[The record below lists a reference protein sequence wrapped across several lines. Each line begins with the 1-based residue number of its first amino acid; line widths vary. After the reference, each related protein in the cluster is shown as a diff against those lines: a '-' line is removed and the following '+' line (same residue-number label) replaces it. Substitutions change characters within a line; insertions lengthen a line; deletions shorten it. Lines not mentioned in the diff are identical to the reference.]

1 GTAAELFWAVRSL
14 FATLA
19 SRRPLVVVFDDLQWA
34 EPMLL
39 DLLEHVVDTTRHA
52 PVLVL
57 CLARSELLDSRPAWG
72 GGKVN
77 ATTLLLD
84 PLSQPDR
91 ELLISHAG
99 GHSLEPEVAARVAE
113 TAEGNPLY
121 LEQMVAM
128 ALEEGGTGDVAVPPT
143 IHALL
148 AARLDRLDTPERT
161 VLERAAVIGKE
172 FSLAELVALSPAPE
186 RDDVRRRLDTLAHR
200 ELLGPATRAGDSF
213 RFRHGLIRDAAY
225 EALPKTDRATLHE
238 ELAHYL
244 EAAPAHPTEPT
255 EDILAFHLEQAY
267 RYRVELGQSGPEVQ
281 HLATRA
287 TTLLAAAGR
296 RAYAQDD
303 VPAAVALLA
312 RAAELAGAGT
322 RARLELLPDLGEA
335 IRESGDYPRAE
346 AVLAEAI
353 AAASEAGDQALEQ
366 YARLVRL
373 RMRVQTDADL
383 GADEV
388 LAGAGHALDAFGA
401 ANDARSLAKGWEL
414 LAWGHWLHCHAAATE
429 EALAHSLEFA
439 QRAADPRTSAQSL
452 HLMLGA
458 AVFGPRP
465 VPDAIARCEEIL
477 AGGSRQRR
485 VTASALR
492 ALAGL
497 KAMAGEFEEAR
508 QLLRRFSTIVDD
520 LGLRVTAAS
529 AAETYA
535 EVELLA
541 GDAPAAEQRLRSSY
555 AQLEEMGESSTSV
568 NLAALLSQSLLAQ
581 GRHEEAVA
589 VSDVTP
595 ADDDVSAHVHLSSAR
610 ALALASVG
618 RLDEAEQLAVGAVER
633 AWETDFLVMWGDALC
648 DLAEVRRLAHGPTA
662 ATPLLTQAL
671 DLYGRKQHL
680 VAIQRT
686 KDLLVALVD
695 RA

>member
-1 GTAAELFWAVRSL
+1 
-14 FATLA
+14 
-19 SRRPLVVVFDDLQWA
+19 
-34 EPMLL
+34 
-39 DLLEHVVDTTRHA
+39 
-52 PVLVL
+52 
-57 CLARSELLDSRPAWG
+57 
-72 GGKVN
+72 
-77 ATTLLLD
+77 
-84 PLSQPDR
+84 
-91 ELLISHAG
+91 
-99 GHSLEPEVAARVAE
+99 
-113 TAEGNPLY
+113 
-121 LEQMVAM
+121 
-128 ALEEGGTGDVAVPPT
+128 
-143 IHALL
+143 
-148 AARLDRLDTPERT
+148 
-161 VLERAAVIGKE
+161 
-172 FSLAELVALSPAPE
+172 VALSPAPE

-267 RYRVELGQSGPEVQ
+267 RYRVELGQSGPEVE

-287 TTLLAAAGR
+287 TGLLAAAGR

-312 RAAELAGAGT
+312 RAAELAGANT

-353 AAASEAGDQALEQ
+353 ATATEAGDQALEQ

-388 LAGAGHALDAFGA
+388 LAGAGRALDAFGA

-439 QRAADPRTSAQSL
+439 RRAADPRTSAQSL

-458 AVFGPRP
+458 ALFGPRP

-508 QLLRRFSTIVDD
+508 QLLRRFSTIVED

-568 NLAALLSQSLLAQ
+568 NLAALLTQSLLAQ

-589 VSDVTP
+589 VSDVTA

-618 RLDEAEQLAVGAVER
+618 RLDEAEQLAVEAVER
-633 AWETDFLVMWGDALC
+633 AWETDFLVMWADALC
-648 DLAEVRRLAHGPTA
+648 DLAEVRRLAHGATA

-671 DLYGRKQHL
+671 DLYVRKQHS
-680 VAIQRT
+680 VAIRRT
-686 KDLLVALVD
+686 KDLLLALVD
-695 RA
+695 QA